1 MPNAGVSEAQ
11 REKLPKENI
20 PSFKEGQPRRSK
32 NVTLP
37 QRNRRGVGRSYNG
50 FAQEKSTR

>member
-1 MPNAGVSEAQ
+1 MTEAA
-11 REKLPKENI
+11 NI

-37 QRNRRGVGRSYNG
+37 QRHRRGVGRSDNRVPCYDLP
-50 FAQEKSTR
+50 ASPWLL